1 MRYKNDDPQSIIA
14 MEIDRTGCYG
24 EADCCGSFYEER
36 ETEQCPVCGAIEP
49 EHFYMNDDEE
59 CVGCYECVHRVYEL
73 F

>member
-1 MRYKNDDPQSIIA
+1 MRYRNDDPEAVIA
-14 MEIDRTGCYG
+14 MELERTGYYG
-24 EADCCGSFYEER
+24 DCFGEEN
-36 ETEQCPVCGAIEP
+36 TDICPVCGAYAP